1 LDAGENGLGYR
12 NRALTPGNK
21 QIAESEKFMSPN
33 GGLSH
38 RHIPPEDEMTDG
50 AWTMA
55 RWERLYHGLL
65 ARHFAQRLY
74 WPRLAG
80 IGVETRRTIGISLR
94 LSFVSTGEIVIRER

>member
-1 LDAGENGLGYR
+1 
-12 NRALTPGNK
+12 
-21 QIAESEKFMSPN
+21 
-33 GGLSH
+33 
-38 RHIPPEDEMTDG
+38 
-50 AWTMA
+50 MA

-94 LSFVSTGEIVIRER
+94 LSFVPTGEIVIRER